1 MRKMDATTAD
11 SLAASA
17 SRYHRARGRVRGV
30 IVDGGRQEERRRAMD
45 QVAAGPLRGIGRTD
59 FDIGDGGLP
68 HEKPACRA
76 GAACHS
82 ADPPMWYAPEG
93 IVRAHLVTSACG

>member
-30 IVDGGRQEERRRAMD
+30 IVDGGRQEERAERWIRS
-45 QVAAGPLRGIGRTD
+45 Q
-59 FDIGDGGLP
+59 
-68 HEKPACRA
+68 PALS
-76 GAACHS
+76 GA
-82 ADPPMWYAPEG
+82 
-93 IVRAHLVTSACG
+93 